1 MLNWYG
7 DLTKPEKRT
16 YWACFA
22 GWGLDA
28 MDTQMYALA
37 IPTLIALWSMT
48 RGQAG
53 ILGTTV
59 LIMASLGG
67 WIAGILADRYGRV
80 RILQITI
87 LWFSAFTLLSA
98 FTNSFWQ
105 LMFTRGLQGLGFGGE
120 WAVGAVLISE
130 TIRAEVRGRAVGS
143 LQAGWAIG
151 YGVAVLLSTM
161 LFSTLAPSFAWRVL
175 FAIGLFPTLLV
186 LWMRRHIEEA
196 PVFAQN
202 RRDHANDP
210 PGIWAVFDRPIRA
223 TTFKTILLTFG
234 IYGGNYVMITWLP
247 AYLKLVLHLSITHIG
262 GYLAINI
269 LGSFAGAF
277 LNGWMADRY
286 GRRTTFVAI
295 ACLQVI
301 AVAIYTL
308 APITLPATLV
318 LGFVLG
324 TLQSGT
330 AAGTGAYIAEL
341 FPTRIRGSAQG
352 LCGNAGRAMGA
363 IMPAMVGLLS
373 ANMGL
378 GAAMGICACISY
390 LLVVTAALLL
400 PETRGRNLSQVTEA
414 NDIADAAK
422 RHLGGRVD
430 SLSTGTPATQS
441 DRVASYTTKP

>member
-1 MLNWYG
+1 MFNWYS

-16 YWACFA
+16 YWACFS

-37 IPTLIALWSMT
+37 IPTLIALWGMT
-48 RGQAG
+48 RGEAG

-105 LMFTRGLQGLGFGGE
+105 LMVTRGLQGLGFGGE

-130 TIRAEVRGRAVGS
+130 TIRPQVRGRAVGS

-151 YGVAVLLSTM
+151 YGVAVLLSTL
-161 LFSTLAPSFAWRVL
+161 LFSTLEPSLAWRVL
-175 FAIGLFPTLLV
+175 FAIGLLPTLLV
-186 LWMRRHIEEA
+186 LWIRRHIEEA

-202 RRDHANDP
+202 LREHAADRP
-210 PGIWAVFDRPIRA
+210 SIWAVFDGSTRV
-223 TTFKTILLTFG
+223 TTFKAILLTFG

-247 AYLKLVLHLSITHIG
+247 AYLKLALHLSITNVG

-277 LNGWMADRY
+277 LNGWMADRF
-286 GRRTTFVAI
+286 GRRRTFIVI
-295 ACLQVI
+295 ACLQAI
-301 AVAIYTL
+301 AVAVYTL
-308 APITLPATLV
+308 APITLPITLV

-341 FPTRIRGSAQG
+341 FPTRIRASAQG
-352 LCGNAGRAMGA
+352 LCGNAGRAIGA
-363 IMPAMVGLLS
+363 IMPAMVGVLS
-373 ANMGL
+373 AKFEL
-378 GAAMGICACISY
+378 GAAMGLCACFSY
-390 LLVVTAALLL
+390 LLVVIAALML
-400 PETRGRNLSQVTEA
+400 PETRGRDLTHV
-414 NDIADAAK
+414 DAT
-422 RHLGGRVD
+422 
-430 SLSTGTPATQS
+430 STPATNES
-441 DRVASYTTKP
+441 AGPMPGNRADSATGH